1 MTVVLII
8 IGVVLVLMVVFFVG
22 GLLYSRRRNHDPG
35 FWKSVS
41 DADGALETARAQDK
55 GWDRALLEEAAR
67 SALASERPDVEY
79 EGLHL
84 VLVDDR
90 PGMEEDR
97 AHLVAMGKGD
107 GSRARV
113 VLTRTEKGDWIT
125 ERIE

>member
-8 IGVVLVLMVVFFVG
+8 IGVVLLLMVVFFVG
-22 GLLYSRRRNHDPG
+22 GLIYSRRRAHDPG
-35 FWKSVS
+35 FEQRVMQ
-41 DADGALETARAQDK
+41 ADEALEAARAQDK
-55 GWDRALLEEAAR
+55 GWDKALLEEAAR
-67 SALASERPDVEY
+67 KALASERPDVEY
-79 EGLHL
+79 DDLHL

-107 GSRARV
+107 DSQARV
-113 VLTRTEKGDWIT
+113 VLTRTKKGDWIT